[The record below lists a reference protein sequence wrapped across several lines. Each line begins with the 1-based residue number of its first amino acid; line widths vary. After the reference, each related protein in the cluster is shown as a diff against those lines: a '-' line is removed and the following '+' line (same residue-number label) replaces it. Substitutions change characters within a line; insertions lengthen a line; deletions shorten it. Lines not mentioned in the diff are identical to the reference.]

1 MREHQLA
8 ISMIDR
14 IGPKHPF
21 RHYIRER
28 MALRGVDQARLAS
41 MMDSTEATISKLL
54 NGKMHLNDKY
64 LAHIAYILGCSVA
77 DLFIDPS
84 RPDPKDLLAQVPA
97 DKRQQLLDFVA
108 FLKTAN

>member
-1 MREHQLA
+1 MHEHQLA
-8 ISMIDR
+8 ISMIDG

-21 RHYIRER
+21 RHFIRER
-28 MALRGVDQARLAS
+28 MAIRDIDQARLAS
-41 MMDSTEATISKLL
+41 MMDITEATISKLL

-64 LAHIAYILGCSVA
+64 LAHIAYILACSVA
-77 DLFIDPS
+77 DLFIDPN

-97 DKRQQLLDFVA
+97 EKRQQLLDFVA